1 MKPCAG
7 RKVPAGNSDP
17 EQPFNL
23 SKTGAVIPSQGS
35 VQCGHPAFGTH
46 CRNVEETSHASDG
59 KSGRKAQ
66 GPIQV
71 SFLAA
76 EDSFGLLHLG
86 DPLHDLQIPSRAEP
100 KQLFRASI

>member
-23 SKTGAVIPSQGS
+23 FKTGAVIPSRGS
-35 VQCGHPAFGTH
+35 VQCGHPAFGTR
-46 CRNVEETSHASDG
+46 CRDVEQTSHASDG
-59 KSGRKAQ
+59 KSSRKAQ

-100 KQLFRASI
+100 KQLFRAPS